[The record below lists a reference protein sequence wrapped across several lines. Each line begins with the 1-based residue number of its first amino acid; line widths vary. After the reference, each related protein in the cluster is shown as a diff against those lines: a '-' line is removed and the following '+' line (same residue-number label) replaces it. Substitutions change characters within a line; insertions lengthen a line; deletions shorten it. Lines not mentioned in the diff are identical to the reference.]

1 MKKLR
6 VMMLVHWSL
15 VPPEDLRDPKDPRME
30 KYHTEYDVKTAL
42 ETLGHEVRI
51 LGIHDDIAPIRKTV
65 EEWQPHI
72 AFNLLEDFAGVSA
85 FDYYVVSF
93 LEMMR
98 LPYAGCNPRG
108 RLLARD
114 KALSKKILGYHRVN
128 VPDFM
133 VFARGRK
140 IGRLRRPKFPLIV
153 KARMEEGSV
162 GIAQSSYVENEPQLR
177 ERVAFIHEKIKDD
190 AIAEQYIEGR
200 ELYATILGNIK
211 LEVLPLRELAFNKP
225 EAGAPRMATYK
236 VKWDEKYHE
245 RWGVEYQFVR
255 ALPNGGAERIE
266 RLCKRVY
273 RLLDM
278 SGYGRIDLRLT
289 AAGAIYVLE
298 ATTNPGIARDE
309 DCALSAA
316 KAGLDYANFIQRLL
330 NLGLAA
336 HQGQEE
342 S

>member
-51 LGIHDDIAPIRKTV
+51 LGIHDDIASIRKTV

-98 LPYAGCNPRG
+98 LPYTGCNPRG
-108 RLLARD
+108 LLLARD

-177 ERVAFIHEKIKDD
+177 E
-190 AIAEQYIEGR
+190 
-200 ELYATILGNIK
+200 
-211 LEVLPLRELAFNKP
+211 LAFNKP

-236 VKWDEKYHE
+236 VKWDEKYRE

-298 ATTNPGIARDE
+298 ANPNPGIARDE